1 MRLFSYSC
9 FVLLYSFFI
18 SLPVYAQLGHVQVMD
33 SLVRT
38 IQMNIDGN
46 SNVLPV
52 ICKDQA
58 QTLNLSF
65 DYMSHEYQRFTYHI
79 EHCDFQG
86 KLTEDLFPSDY
97 MYSISEENCID
108 DYEYSTNTTVHYTHY
123 SLQIPNQ
130 GLRPLASGNYL
141 LTVEIENGVDEPQPV
156 FRTYFAVLDPR
167 TSIRPTMTTNT
178 DLDWNQGNQQ
188 MSLEVNCNDL
198 LIRDAAEEIQLVV
211 MQNQRIDQSVYVTE
225 PTSQNG
231 NKLIWS
237 HCKDLIFPAGNEYRK
252 IEMLTTRYPGLH
264 CDYIRW
270 IEPYYR
276 IILFN
281 DEPRRNYLFDK
292 DNNGFSVVRC
302 EDSSTPEIEAD
313 YALTHFTLMMPQ
325 NPMKDVYV
333 FGGWTMFGDYANYV
347 KMNYNKEKQ
356 AYEADLL
363 LKLGYYNYQY
373 VFVDFGASPF
383 RGNLEST
390 EGNFYQTENK
400 YDVLVYYKPLGGRYQ
415 QLVGFISFI
424 YKP

>member
-1 MRLFSYSC
+1 MRFCSYSC
-9 FVLLYSFFI
+9 FVLFYSFFI
-18 SLPVYAQLGHVQVMD
+18 NIPVYAQLGHVQVMD

-38 IQMNIDGN
+38 IQMEIDGN
-46 SNVLPV
+46 TNVLPV

-86 KLTEDLFPSDY
+86 KLTEDLFSSDY

-123 SLQIPNQ
+123 SLRIPNQ
-130 GLRPLASGNYL
+130 GLRPLVSGNYR
-141 LTVEIENGVDEPQPV
+141 LTVENENEVGELQPV
-156 FRTYFAVLDPR
+156 FRTYFAVLDPK

-178 DLDWNQGNQQ
+178 DIDWNQGNQQ

-276 IILFN
+276 IMLFN
-281 DEPRRNYLFDK
+281 DEPRRNYLLDK

-302 EDSSTPEIEAD
+302 EDSSAPEIEAD

-325 NPMKDVYV
+325 IPMKDVYV
-333 FGGWTMFGDYANYV
+333 NGGWTMFGDYANYV

-373 VFVDFGASPF
+373 VCVDLGNSPF
-383 RGNLEST
+383 RGNLELT

-415 QLVGFISFI
+415 QLVGLISFI